1 MCDISI
7 VNLPK
12 TLTGHIIPDLSI
24 ASLFGIQVLTEA
36 GCGITFKG
44 ACIVKYNGNTFT
56 QYTNEDGLC
65 DNSISGLFIDSNGI
79 FWIRTWGG
87 ICQFDGEKFTD
98 FALPYSSVETPINED
113 TKNWITEIKE
123 DSKGNIWFA
132 RDGFGVC
139 KYDGKSFTHFL
150 KKDVSH

>member
-44 ACIVKYNGNTFT
+44 ACIVKYNGIIILTGEKDPSTDIWTLLLGIQGMTSQHAPCTLLAVAPVIADTHASPIIQNASFAHTVCT
-56 QYTNEDGLC
+56 KG
-65 DNSISGLFIDSNGI
+65 NSI
-79 FWIRTWGG
+79 
-87 ICQFDGEKFTD
+87 
-98 FALPYSSVETPINED
+98 
-113 TKNWITEIKE
+113 
-123 DSKGNIWFA
+123 
-132 RDGFGVC
+132 
-139 KYDGKSFTHFL
+139 HFVHQL
-150 KKDVSH
+150 LCSP